1 MSPRVV
7 LAVMGVSLAVCLS
20 LTAEAPVANAES
32 RTAMFG
38 LEPAAVYE
46 RVHHGVVEVF
56 VYVYDYNLGYYP
68 QVSRGS
74 GFVYEP
80 GLVLTAAH
88 VVDAA
93 VANPSGYVYVNFD
106 PDYISGEWAGVVVHD
121 FGADVAV
128 LDVDIAYAPEYN
140 WLPGLYAR
148 EAPGGGMYGGNVR
161 GLYAL
166 EHPLPI
172 RSTGVSMGDRVVAL
186 GYPSDRFTMKVGI
199 VSAIETHVRE
209 STVPSLTDRLA
220 VDVDGSVRQL
230 GEIIQPFLTDAN
242 LGPGSSGSPV
252 FDMWGEVVGMTIAGY
267 DDEHLSVVLPIH
279 SVLRVVE
286 SLHSTSPLPAG
297 LPALARDAVTEY
309 VSLGGAVQLEKTTI
323 PMHVPADNQ
332 FPWGHVRGT
341 IDNPAEGYDVTIMIY
356 QDDSP
361 VHLAQVGVQEDGTY
375 EYRFRALDVKDG
387 QTTRIFAGDYRVVVY
402 KVVTVTTAE
411 R

>member
-1 MSPRVV
+1 MPPRVV
-7 LAVMGVSLAVCLS
+7 LAVVGVSLAACLS

-32 RTAMFG
+32 RTAVFG

-56 VYVYDYNLGYYP
+56 VYVYDYDLGYYP
-68 QVSRGS
+68 QVGRGS
-74 GFVYEP
+74 GFVYGP

-106 PDYISGEWAGVVVHD
+106 PGYKSGEWAGVVVHD

-148 EAPGGGMYGGNVR
+148 ESPGGGMYGGNVR

-172 RSTGVSMGDRVVAL
+172 RSTGVSMGDWVVAL
-186 GYPSDRFTMKVGI
+186 GYPSDRLTMKVGI
-199 VSAIETHVRE
+199 VSANETRVRE
-209 STVPSLTDRLA
+209 STVPSLTDRSV

-230 GEIIQPFLTDAN
+230 GEIIRPFLTDAN

-252 FDMWGEVVGMTIAGY
+252 FDMRGEVVGMTIAGY

-286 SLHSTSPLPAG
+286 SLHSTSSHTG

-309 VSLGGAVQLEKTTI
+309 VSLDGAIQLEKTTI

-341 IDNPAEGYDVTIMIY
+341 IHNPAEGYDVVIVMY
-356 QDDSP
+356 QDDMV

-387 QTTRIFAGDYRVVVY
+387 QTTRIFAGDYRVVVS